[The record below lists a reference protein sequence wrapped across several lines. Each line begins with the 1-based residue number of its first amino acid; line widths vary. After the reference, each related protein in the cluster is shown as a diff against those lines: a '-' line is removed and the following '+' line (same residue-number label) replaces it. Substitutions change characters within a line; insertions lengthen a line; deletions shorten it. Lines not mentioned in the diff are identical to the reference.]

1 MGSDAS
7 STERALV
14 KAWAKAHGFKLVA
27 DSGANVEAPVIE
39 ASAPIIAP
47 VAQAGIFEKLVA
59 EGMLVKQSGYRTVDK
74 DGFTALRTYAKS
86 NGLLLNTQAVIVSIT
101 PA

>member
-27 DSGANVEAPVIE
+27 NSGANVEAPVIE
-39 ASAPIIAP
+39 ASAPIISAK
-47 VAQAGIFEKLVA
+47 AGIIEKLVA

-86 NGLLLNTQAVIVSIT
+86 NGLLLNTQSVIVSIT